1 MDFLLNKRELFDLGE
16 RLRGVRIECLEG
28 RCWLTQSGDSRD
40 HILGAGDSFTVRTNG
55 QLIITATQRCR
66 FMLVQ
71 TAPQGSRLNYFKAI
85 NSALKGCVT
94 GACP

>member
-1 MDFLLNKRELFDLGE
+1 MNLLLNKRELLDLGE
-16 RLRGVRIECLEG
+16 ELRGVRIECMEG

-55 QLIITATQRCR
+55 QLIITATERCR

-71 TAPQGSRLNYFKAI
+71 TAPQGRRPDPFKAI
-85 NSALKGCVT
+85 NGILKGCVT
-94 GACP
+94 GT